1 MSAYPPPT
9 ETLPIFNVNEF
20 IGTTS
25 TSQGGGG
32 GGGTFV
38 NYPNAQGVLN
48 LVGFNSS
55 GTASITNLVVNGTSD
70 INNNIELAG
79 DLIFDG
85 LNGSINFLDT
95 TEQTSAYTGAGALSG
110 AYTSANITLD
120 TDGKITA
127 IANGSGLTL
136 NPTFDTITI
145 QDPLATSNTSVI
157 SQTGSDFTITNNETA
172 SVIQLIADTTEVQD
186 LNADSVVFSA
196 DSTSQTSAFTGAGAL
211 TGSYTNTNMTIDTN
225 GRITALANGS
235 AGTNLLP
242 LNNTWT
248 GTNNFTLTTTL
259 STATFADSTSQTSAF
274 TGAGALSGAYTS
286 ANINIDANGR
296 ITALSSGGGS
306 HTDDDFSVVYNL
318 DLMTSQLAQVA
329 TWNFTNTGSPNVFS
343 GIRATAMSANGQYCL
358 LAMNSGASGVWVRR
372 NSNYANPKNVDGTS
386 AWESVSTLANAT
398 CCGVSPNG
406 QYQYYS
412 DGITMYYDN
421 KFGKGGFVNS
431 AVLPTGSS
439 ATSGVIKT
447 SATGK
452 YAWLYY
458 DVLSTSI
465 ARIFKSV
472 NYGATW
478 TEVENT
484 GAVQIFDMYPQSQL
498 AVSASGKYVV
508 YSYSYGAGD
517 IRLKV
522 SNDYGASFTTKG
534 VVALGWT
541 LTGFCM
547 NMIGDI
553 LIANALNTT
562 GTNLG
567 LFYISR
573 DYGVSW
579 SALPSTPTSTTTDQ
593 MGTIACCGMGQTIV
607 VGNNTASGAY
617 VSYNY
622 GQTWN
627 LMGTNAPRRNSCI
640 SANGGFV
647 WGIYNTGSQLLMVV
661 YNVPIYQPVVSVAT
675 TFPVLASG
683 NYTAPSSQTIHL
695 PFGLTRYAT
704 GATNVDS
711 YFTCRISF
719 TMMWKPDGGGSGRE
733 GFASYGGDIQFFP
746 YRWNTGYGGT
756 TIDTA
761 NCSQH
766 LLLNSFAT
774 TANNN
779 FSSAYGASTSNANMN
794 LGRAFWLYNAT
805 SNGMGLDEMGL
816 FYGVIGAND
825 ASGEPSL
832 YFKCMTPY
840 WLGGTPVGDLEINYS
855 LDLINSGNMPTG
867 GGAYIETFGMTNNWK
882 LNY

>member
-1 MSAYPPPT
+1 
-9 ETLPIFNVNEF
+9 VNEF

-38 NYPNAQGVLN
+38 NYPTAQGVLN

-70 INNNIELAG
+70 INNNINLSG
-79 DLIFDG
+79 DLVFDG
-85 LNGSINFLDT
+85 VNGSINFLDS
-95 TEQTSAYTGAGALSG
+95 TEQVSAYTGAGALVGS
-110 AYTSANITLD
+110 YTDANITLD
-120 TDGKITA
+120 ADGRITA
-127 IANGSGLTL
+127 ISNGSGTNL
-136 NPTFDTITI
+136 NPTFNTITI
-145 QDPLATSNTSVI
+145 QDPLATTNTTTI

-172 SVIQLIADTTEVQD
+172 SVISLVADTTEVQD

-196 DSTSQTSAFTGAGAL
+196 DSTSQTSAYTGAGGSA
-211 TGSYTNTNMTIDTN
+211 GSYTNTNLTLDAN
-225 GRITALANGS
+225 GKITAIANGS

-286 ANINIDANGR
+286 ANINIDANGK

-329 TWNFTNTGSPNVFS
+329 TWNFTNTNNQALFS
-343 GIRATAMSANGQYCL
+343 GVRGTAMSANGQYSL
-358 LAMNSGASGVWVRR
+358 IASFISGGVYVRR
-372 NSNYANPKNVDGTS
+372 NSNYANPKNVDGTN
-386 AWESVSTLANAT
+386 AWEAVSSLVNAV
-398 CCGVSPNG
+398 CVGVSPNG

-412 DGITMYYDN
+412 DGITMYYDD

-431 AVLPTGSS
+431 AVLPSGSS
-439 ATSGVIKT
+439 ATTGIIKT

-452 YAWLYY
+452 YAWFYY
-458 DVLSTSI
+458 DTLSAVI
-465 ARIFKSV
+465 AKIYKSV
-472 NYGATW
+472 DYGATW
-478 TEVENT
+478 TLVDNT
-484 GAVQIFDMYPQSQL
+484 GSVQTFDMYPSSQL
-498 AVSASGKYVV
+498 AVSASGKYVA
-508 YSYSYGAGD
+508 YSYAFFPNGV
-517 IRLKV
+517 IKV
-522 SNDYGASFTTKG
+522 SNNYGASFTTKNG
-534 VVALGWT
+534 TSLGFT

-579 SALPSTPTSTTTDQ
+579 SALPSTPTSTTTTQ

-607 VGNNTASGAY
+607 VGNNTASGAL

-627 LMGTNAPRRNSCI
+627 TMGTNSPKRNSCV

-647 WGIYNTGSQLLMVV
+647 WGINNSGSQIYIVV
-661 YNVPIYQPVVSVAT
+661 YNVPIYTPSVSVAN

-683 NYTAPSSQTIHL
+683 NYTAPATQTINL

-719 TMMWKPDGGGSGRE
+719 TMMWKPNGGGSGRE

-756 TIDTA
+756 LTDTA
-761 NCSQH
+761 RCSQH

-779 FSSAYGASTSNANMN
+779 YSSAYGASTSNANMN

-805 SNGMGLDEMGL
+805 SNGMGGDEMGL
-816 FYGVIGAND
+816 FCGVIGAND
-825 ASGEPSL
+825 ANGEPSL
-832 YFKCMTPY
+832 FFKCMTPY
-840 WLGGTPVGDLEINYS
+840 WIGGTPVGDVEINYS
-855 LDLINSGNMPTG
+855 LDLINSGNMPSG